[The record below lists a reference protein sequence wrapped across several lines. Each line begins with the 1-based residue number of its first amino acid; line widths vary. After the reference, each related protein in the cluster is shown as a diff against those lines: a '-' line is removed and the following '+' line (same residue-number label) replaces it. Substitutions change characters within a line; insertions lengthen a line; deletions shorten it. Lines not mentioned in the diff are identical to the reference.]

1 MHRSRLWQCS
11 VQGNK
16 LDPLA
21 TLTTNA
27 LCRVRRDHGHPSRR
41 ESMWDPQSLCTIHPY
56 FSGFF
61 FLYLSIC
68 LRKSGFSPFCTIMA
82 PQFFL
87 CRFFFLSLLAVYLS
101 NPFIYLSS
109 VYLPGIS
116 FNIYLC
122 LFFSSLSLLPL
133 RITINLTIKSLPL
146 SLLSLNK
153 I

>member
-27 LCRVRRDHGHPSRR
+27 LCRVRRDHGIPPEGRACGTPSPCAL
-41 ESMWDPQSLCTIHPY
+41 SIHILV
-56 FSGFF
+56 GF

-87 CRFFFLSLLAVYLS
+87 CCFFFLSLPAVYLS

-122 LFFSSLSLLPL
+122 LFFSALSLLPL